1 MGQQANS
8 GRNAS
13 LDNKKERAAGRDQHS
28 PAQEAITGRQ
38 EKPPV
43 AGAFGREGQANHPDA
58 AGTPVTGESSGSAG
72 GPATEDLDRD
82 ARTP

>member
-13 LDNKKERAAGRDQHS
+13 LDAKKARAAGRKQNDPS
-28 PAQEAITGRQ
+28 REAITGRQ

-43 AGAFGREGQANHPDA
+43 AGAFGGS
-58 AGTPVTGESSGSAG
+58 GERKRS
-72 GPATEDLDRD
+72 P
-82 ARTP
+82 RTRS